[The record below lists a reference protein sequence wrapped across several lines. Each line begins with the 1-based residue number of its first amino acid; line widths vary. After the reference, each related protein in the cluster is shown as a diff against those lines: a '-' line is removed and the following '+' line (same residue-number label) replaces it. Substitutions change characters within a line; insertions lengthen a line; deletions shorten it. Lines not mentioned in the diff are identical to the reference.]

1 VGLSQPLTHMPMVFD
16 TTRALSRGLEVLRLE
31 AEALQELAQL
41 LGPSFA
47 AACDSILAC
56 KGRVVVSGMG
66 KAGIIG
72 QKISATLA
80 STGTPSLFLHPGE
93 ALHGDLGR
101 LCPEDLLLALSKS
114 GATREVVQLIP
125 AVKAIGANV
134 IALCTSADSPLGK
147 HADLV
152 LELGDAPEACPLGLA
167 PTVSTTKM
175 LALGD
180 ALAMAVLESRDFT
193 REEFA
198 RFHPAGS
205 LGRSLMKVG
214 EMMRS
219 GTQLPLVQSG
229 QSVRDALHIMTETP
243 GRPGAAL
250 IVDAGNQL
258 LGIFTDG
265 DVRRLA
271 ETGQLPLNESI
282 DLHMGADP
290 RHVQENLLVG
300 EVLRLFKDSHV
311 DQMPV
316 VASGGRRVVGLVD
329 VQDLL
334 EVRL

>member
-1 VGLSQPLTHMPMVFD
+1 MVFD
-16 TTRALSRGLEVLRLE
+16 TSRALARGLEVLRLE
-31 AEALQELAQL
+31 ADALQELAQH

-47 AACDSILAC
+47 VACDAILAC

-66 KAGIIG
+66 KAGIVG

-101 LCPEDLLLALSKS
+101 LRSEDLLFALSKS
-114 GATREVVQLIP
+114 GETREVVRLIP
-125 AVKAIGANV
+125 AVKSIGAKV
-134 IALCTSADSPLGK
+134 LAMCTSADSSLGR

-152 LELGDAPEACPLGLA
+152 LELLDAPEACPLGLA

-205 LGRSLMKVG
+205 LGRSLMHVG

-219 GTQLPLVQSG
+219 GPQLPLVESG
-229 QSVRDALHIMTETP
+229 RSVRYALRVMTETP

-250 IVDAGNQL
+250 IIDPGHHL

-265 DVRRLA
+265 DLRRLA
-271 ETGQLPLNESI
+271 ESGPLPLDAAI
-282 DLHMGADP
+282 DLHMAAGP
-290 RHVQENLLVG
+290 KHVRENLLVG

-316 VASGGRRVVGLVD
+316 LAHDSDRVVGLVD

>member
-1 VGLSQPLTHMPMVFD
+1 MAMVFD
-16 TTRALSRGLEVLRLE
+16 TTRALTRGLEVLRLE
-31 AEALQELAQL
+31 AAALEQL
-41 LGPSFA
+41 SQQLGPSFA
-47 AACDSILAC
+47 EACDAILAC
-56 KGRVVVSGMG
+56 EGRVVVSGMG
-66 KAGIIG
+66 KAGIVG

-101 LCPEDLLLALSKS
+101 LRPEDVLLALSKS
-114 GATREVVQLIP
+114 GATREVVQLLP
-125 AVKAIGANV
+125 AVKAIGARV
-134 IALCTSADSPLGK
+134 LAMCTSKDSPLGS

-152 LELGDAPEACPLGLA
+152 LELGEAPEACPLGLA

-180 ALAMAVLESRDFT
+180 ALSMAVLESRDFT

-205 LGRSLMKVG
+205 LGKSLMKVG
-214 EMMRS
+214 EMMRR
-219 GTQLPLVQSG
+219 GEQLPLVESG
-229 QSVRDALHIMTETP
+229 QSVRHTLHVMTETP

-250 IVDAGNQL
+250 IIDRERHL

-265 DVRRLA
+265 DLRRLVEA
-271 ETGQLPLNESI
+271 GALPLEEAI
-282 DLHMGADP
+282 DGHMGADP
-290 RHVQENLLVG
+290 RFVTQDQLVG

-316 VASGGRRVVGLVD
+316 VDPVTREVVGLVD

>member
-1 VGLSQPLTHMPMVFD
+1 MVFD
-16 TTRALSRGLEVLRLE
+16 TTRALTRGLEVLRLE
-31 AEALQELAQL
+31 AEALQELAQQ

-47 AACDSILAC
+47 EACDAILAC
-56 KGRVVVSGMG
+56 EGRVVVSGMG
-66 KAGIIG
+66 KAGIVG

-101 LCPEDLLLALSKS
+101 LRPEDVLLALSKS
-114 GATREVVQLIP
+114 GSTREVVQLLP
-125 AVKAIGANV
+125 AVKAIGARV
-134 IALCTSADSPLGK
+134 LAMCTSATSPLGS

-152 LELGDAPEACPLGLA
+152 LELGEAPEACPLGLA

-205 LGRSLMKVG
+205 LGKSLMKVG
-214 EMMRS
+214 EMMRR
-219 GTQLPLVQSG
+219 GEQLPLVHSG
-229 QSVRDALHIMTETP
+229 QTVRETLRVMTQTP

-250 IVDAGNQL
+250 IIDGERHL

-265 DVRRLA
+265 DLRRMVEA
-271 ETGQLPLNESI
+271 GALPLEDAI
-282 DLHMGADP
+282 DRHMGADP
-290 RHVQENLLVG
+290 RYVTQDQLVG

-316 VASGGRRVVGLVD
+316 MDPVNREVVGLVD